1 MTTQIGQPPRL
12 FNVDEYHAMAEAG
25 ILAEDEHLQ
34 LLGGRIVY
42 TYADKPR
49 LFNVDEYYAMAEA
62 GILAPEERVELLNGE
77 IVEMSPIG
85 DVHAYSVDEA
95 VYLFTIQL
103 GERARV
109 RSQNPVRLASNREF
123 QPDVSI
129 LRWREDKYLSGHPM
143 PEDVLLL
150 IEVSDSTLDYDRN
163 VKLAIY
169 AEAEIPETWIA
180 NIPDQVVEVYT
191 LPSGG
196 VYQMRQVFSVG
207 ESVSPLAFPDV
218 SLPVSRIVPG

>member
-1 MTTQIGQPPRL
+1 
-12 FNVDEYHAMAEAG
+12 
-25 ILAEDEHLQ
+25 
-34 LLGGRIVY
+34 
-42 TYADKPR
+42 
-49 LFNVDEYYAMAEA
+49 
-62 GILAPEERVELLNGE
+62 
-77 IVEMSPIG
+77 MSPIG

-109 RSQNPVRLASNREF
+109 RSQNPVRLSSNREF

-129 LRWREDKYLSGHPM
+129 LRWREDRYLSGHPV

-180 NIPDQVVEVYT
+180 NIPERVVEVCT
-191 LPSGG
+191 LDHP
-196 VYQMRQVFSVG
+196 VG
-207 ESVSPLAFPDV
+207 CIRCGRSLAYVSPMAFPDV
-218 SLPVSRIVPG
+218 LISVDRILPG

>member
-1 MTTQIGQPPRL
+1 MTTETRYPTRL
-12 FNVDEYHAMAEAG
+12 FNVDEYHAMAKAG
-25 ILAEDEHLQ
+25 ILGQ
-34 LLGGRIVY
+34 GGYELIQGVVY
-42 TYADKPR
+42 AKGVEKPR
-49 LFNVDEYYAMAEA
+49 LFSVDDYYAMAEA
-62 GILAPEERVELLNGE
+62 GILTHDERVELINGE
-77 IVEMSPIG
+77 IVAMSPIG

-109 RSQNPVRLASNREF
+109 RSQNPVRLSSSREF

-129 LRWREDKYLSGHPM
+129 LRWREDRYLSGHPV

-180 NIPDQVVEVYT
+180 NIPDRVVEVYT

-207 ESVSPLAFPDV
+207 ESVSPMAFPDV
-218 SLPVSRIVPG
+218 LISVDRILPG

>member
-1 MTTQIGQPPRL
+1 MTTETRYPTRL
-12 FNVDEYHAMAEAG
+12 FNVDEYHAMAKAG
-25 ILAEDEHLQ
+25 ILGQ
-34 LLGGRIVY
+34 GGYELIQGVVY
-42 TYADKPR
+42 AKGVGKPR
-49 LFNVDEYYAMAEA
+49 LFSVDEYYAMAEA
-62 GILAPEERVELLNGE
+62 GILTPDERVELLNGE
-77 IVEMSPIG
+77 VVAMSPIG

-109 RSQNPVRLASNREF
+109 RSQNPVRLSSNREF

-129 LRWREDKYLSGHPM
+129 LRWREDRYLSGHPV

-169 AEAEIPETWIA
+169 AEAELPETWIA
-180 NIPDQVVEVYT
+180 NIPERVVEVYT
-191 LPSGG
+191 DPVNG
-196 VYQMRQVFSVG
+196 VYTNRQVFGLG
-207 ESVSPLAFPDV
+207 EDVSPLAFPDV

>member
-77 IVEMSPIG
+77 IVAMSPIG
-85 DVHAYSVDEA
+85 DVHAYSVDES

-150 IEVSDSTLDYDRN
+150 LEVSDSTLDYDRN

-191 LPSGG
+191 LPSNG

-207 ESVSPLAFPDV
+207 ECVSPLAFPDV